1 MQNSGVFCLS
11 YGKIN
16 IGTVYS
22 KRFYYVS
29 IQALSHDQQ
38 VIFWT
43 TWRFS
48 EVTIKSSYSVVTFSV
63 FVLCDVI
70 VFMELPNSYIF
81 KGTLE
86 IYHSEWKSVT
96 KWICAKIW
104 PAWFKIQNNLKEKW
118 EFTVN
123 GWNFCCSVG
132 LVLT

>member
-1 MQNSGVFCLS
+1 MEKV
-11 YGKIN
+11 N

-22 KRFYYVS
+22 KRFYYVY

-63 FVLCDVI
+63 FAVYDVI
-70 VFMELPNSYIF
+70 VFMELPDSYIF

-96 KWICAKIW
+96 L
-104 PAWFKIQNNLKEKW
+104 NEYVLKFDPLGLRYKTTW
-118 EFTVN
+118 RRN
-123 GWNFCCSVG
+123 GRLELMDEIFVVQIVG
-132 LVLT
+132 LVLTS